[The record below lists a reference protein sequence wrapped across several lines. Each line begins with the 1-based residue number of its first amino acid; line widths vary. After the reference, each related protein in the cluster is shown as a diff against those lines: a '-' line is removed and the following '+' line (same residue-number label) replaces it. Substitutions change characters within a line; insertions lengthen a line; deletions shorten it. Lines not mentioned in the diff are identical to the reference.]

1 MTNRGASVGDPH
13 CRNCGV
19 RAAGAYCAACGQE
32 TRVALPTSRQFMR
45 EATGRV
51 IAWDGRLWRT
61 LYALVFRPGFLT
73 QAYLAGRRRH
83 YVRPARLFLAMSLIL
98 FAVIRFEVRTA
109 DTSSLFIVDDIDRAT
124 RPGGMP
130 AARAGDAPDASA
142 GGSVA
147 KRDRAPPPFTPS
159 VKIDV
164 DDDLNFIVGGSDNF
178 VGRELRERFN
188 RFNKLSPEQKSD
200 RLLDGALRYGS
211 YVLFVLLPVFAALLK
226 LAYVGRARRYP
237 GRPRLYAE
245 HLVYAAHLH
254 TFVFLLLVAILLVP
268 WQAVRLALGAA
279 LVVYVARSL
288 KNVYGGAGWGRLAR
302 ALFVALG
309 YLAAVGFAIAGLV
322 LASILLR

>member
-109 DTSSLFIVDDIDRAT
+109 DTSSLFIVDDI
-124 RPGGMP
+124 
-130 AARAGDAPDASA
+130 
-142 GGSVA
+142 
-147 KRDRAPPPFTPS
+147 DRAPPPFTPS